1 MRSTLIDINIFY
13 IFSIIFIDINSWGQW
28 CVLRC
33 QWFSLRSSIVCLAL
47 HQLDGTLHRHHLHN
61 QHCHHRHHCQR
72 HQRNLWY
79 WFTIYSIYRYINTI
93 IDAII
98 MCSSSSSPWHQYQC
112 HESPH
117 RYHCMMVT
125 VQIFKARNNPLWRH
139 KSGEIFIRLGSSF
152 YAFFCCLVKDTSPWK
167 IHQRL

>member
-1 MRSTLIDINIFY
+1 MAPIVTNQLLVFKVNIYLITPRLVMCAKGFSLMRSTLIDINIFY

-47 HQLDGTLHRHHLHN
+47 HQLDGTLRRHHLHN
-61 QHCHHRHHCQR
+61 QHCHHRHHCHR

-79 WFTIYSIYRYINTI
+79 WFTIYGIYQYINTI

-98 MCSSSSSPWHQYQC
+98 MVFLFIITMTSVSVPRKSSSISLHDGHSANIQ
-112 HESPH
+112 
-117 RYHCMMVT
+117 
-125 VQIFKARNNPLWRH
+125 
-139 KSGEIFIRLGSSF
+139 GS
-152 YAFFCCLVKDTSPWK
+152 
-167 IHQRL
+167 Q